1 MALKLLILCRD
12 EGWDGGVVHVVASI
26 KRALSS
32 SVEHENFV
40 IGRRIGKRSFSL
52 GLLQPLSDA
61 VSLFR
66 RTASRKYDLVH
77 VNPSFNARSLLRDGL
92 FMLTLRMTRQNVFI
106 FYHGWNER
114 LASSVAKSAF
124 LRILFRF
131 SYGYA
136 QMSLVL
142 ADRFRHQLVG
152 IGIPENKLATITTMF
167 DGNQYRSLDFDR
179 RVHGRTVLFLSRLIR
194 EKGVFELLDAFSRI
208 LKKYP
213 DARLIMA
220 GDGPARVDIQAAI
233 SAAGLKEVVSLP
245 GYLRGI
251 AKAEVLGKADIFVL
265 ATYYGEGCPVSL
277 LEAMAAG
284 LALVSTPVG
293 GIPDILRDGENGVLL
308 LSADPDQISQA
319 LERLMSCPEDLASIS
334 SANREKA
341 WRCYEAS
348 VVTAKIEDYY
358 KQVARPRQ

>member
-1 MALKLLILCRD
+1 MAVKLLILSRD
-12 EGWDGGVVHVVASI
+12 GGWDGGVIHVVASI
-26 KRALSS
+26 TRALSS
-32 SVEHENFV
+32 SVDHDIFV
-40 IGRRIGKRSFSL
+40 IGRRIGQRSFLL

-61 VSLFR
+61 ISLFW
-66 RTASRKYDLVH
+66 RTASGEYDLVH

-106 FYHGWNER
+106 FYHGWNES
-114 LASSVAKSAF
+114 LATAVARNALF
-124 LRILFRF
+124 RILFRF

-136 QMSLVL
+136 GMSLVL
-142 ADRFRHQLVG
+142 ADRFRQQLVG
-152 IGIPENKLATITTMF
+152 MGIPENKLATITTMF
-167 DGNQYRSLDFDR
+167 DGNEYRALHFDK
-179 RVHGRTVLFLSRLIR
+179 RVHGRTVLFLSRLVR
-194 EKGVFELLDAFSRI
+194 EKGVFELLSAFSCI

-220 GDGPARVDIQAAI
+220 GDGAARVDIQAAI

-245 GYLRGI
+245 GYLRGK

-293 GIPDILRDGENGVLL
+293 GIPDVLKDGENGVLL
-308 LSADPDQISQA
+308 PSADPHEICQA
-319 LERLMSCPEDLASIS
+319 LERLMSCPEDLARIS

-348 VVTAKIEDYY
+348 VVTARIEHYY
-358 KQVARPRQ
+358 KRVARPRK